1 MKKAQD
7 IQQLRKRFG
16 IKDHWGVSDAVVG
29 LMAQCSG
36 FNPRIPS
43 QAASNHALKAILPA
57 KSFRESALRMARE
70 AEERPETISF
80 IVLGQIIEYHTLA
93 DYLSGYEDASH

>member
-7 IQQLRKRFG
+7 IQQLLKRSG

-43 QAASNHALKAILPA
+43 QAASNHALK
-57 KSFRESALRMARE
+57 
-70 AEERPETISF
+70 TIF
-80 IVLGQIIEYHTLA
+80 PG
-93 DYLSGYEDASH
+93 